1 MEDLWAFNE
10 EIVADAVFHC
20 RTPVISAVGHESDT
34 TISDYVAD
42 LRAPTP
48 SAAVELAVY
57 DVRQALED
65 LYTAKDRM
73 ARVVLSLLEDRKE
86 RLDYAM
92 GRLKYLN
99 PENQLAG
106 KRQYLTDM
114 EEKLSLYMERL
125 LQEKKHAFA
134 MLSGR
139 LDSVSPLKRL
149 QGGYAYV
156 SNQKGN
162 GITSVDEVG
171 TGDNI
176 CVHLADGSF
185 LAEVT
190 QVDGGEQ

>member
-1 MEDLWAFNE
+1 M
-10 EIVADAVFHC
+10 
-20 RTPVISAVGHESDT
+20 
-34 TISDYVAD
+34 
-42 LRAPTP
+42 
-48 SAAVELAVY
+48 
-57 DVRQALED
+57 
-65 LYTAKDRM
+65 YTAKDRM

-149 QGGYAYV
+149 QAGYAYV
-156 SNQKGN
+156 ANQQGN

-185 LAEVT
+185 WAEVT

>member
-10 EIVADAVFHC
+10 EIVADAVFQC
-20 RTPVISAVGHESDT
+20 RTPVISAVGHETDT

-48 SAAVELAVY
+48 SAAVELAIY
-57 DVRQALED
+57 DARQALEA

-73 ARVVLSLLEDRKE
+73 ARAMLSDLEDMRE
-86 RLDYAM
+86 HLEQSQA
-92 GRLKYLN
+92 RLKFLN
-99 PENQLAG
+99 PGNQLDS

-114 EEKLSLYMERL
+114 EEKLSLYMERI

-149 QGGYAYV
+149 QEGYAYV
-156 SNQKGN
+156 AGKDGH
-162 GITSVDEVG
+162 GISSVEEISVG
-171 TGDNI
+171 DSI
-176 CVHLADGSF
+176 CVSVTDGSF
-185 LAEVT
+185 QARVT
-190 QVDGGEQ
+190 QVNGGQS